1 MLRESTIPKLETAN
15 ALLIGQSY
23 FNLLTFTRSKASN
36 NPSPYICIML
46 QSLKFALIANMTI
59 FFSIKKLRTS
69 LKLLRERLVS
79 KLHTPSA
86 INRIKY
92 ILRLSLSMASIVE
105 GSWISIF
112 KYVPAEQRRLPVDIP
127 SIRQKTVSAAV

>member
-1 MLRESTIPKLETAN
+1 
-15 ALLIGQSY
+15 
-23 FNLLTFTRSKASN
+23 
-36 NPSPYICIML
+36 ML